1 MSASITTALKPS
13 LSAITDPTP
22 HDQMTARV
30 IEVGE
35 TTAGIAVPEHGGV
48 RFYSSERSFDTLD
61 GTLFRS
67 FEQAT
72 RAARERSRPGARSI
86 RQTAPALAV

>member
-1 MSASITTALKPS
+1 MTSPTIVSLKRPASP
-13 LSAITDPTP
+13 LSQA
-22 HDQMTARV
+22 MTARV

-48 RFYSSERSFDTLD
+48 RFYSSKRSFDGLD

-72 RAARERSRPGARSI
+72 RAARERLKGSGALPGR
-86 RQTAPALAV
+86 RREPHLQAV

>member
-1 MSASITTALKPS
+1 M
-13 LSAITDPTP
+13 TDPTP
-22 HDQMTARV
+22 HERMTARV

-72 RAARERSRPGARSI
+72 RAARERARPTTGRSVAR
-86 RQTAPALAV
+86 RAVPRLQAV

>member
-1 MSASITTALKPS
+1 
-13 LSAITDPTP
+13 
-22 HDQMTARV
+22 MTARV

-48 RFYSSERSFDTLD
+48 RFYSSERSFDALD

-72 RAARERSRPGARSI
+72 RAARERSRPGARSL
-86 RQTAPALAV
+86 RQQAPRLAAV

>member
-1 MSASITTALKPS
+1 MTSLQPALKS
-13 LSAITDPTP
+13 LSDPIR
-22 HDQMTARV
+22 HERMTARV

-72 RAARERSRPGARSI
+72 RAARERSRPGARAL
-86 RQTAPALAV
+86 RQEAPRLQAV